1 MNSIEFIRALSLKT
15 GLPQKKT
22 SEAVEL
28 LCKMMADRLKDGES
42 VTIMNFGSF
51 EVRQSAP
58 RTINNP
64 KTKHQML
71 VPQKKKLVFYP
82 VELLK
87 QFINKKEEI

>member
-1 MNSIEFIRALSLKT
+1 MTSIEFIKALSSKT

-22 SEAVEL
+22 LETVEL
-28 LCKMMADRLKDGES
+28 LCKLMENKLKEGES

-51 EVRQSAP
+51 EVRQSAQ

-64 KTKHQML
+64 KTKHQMI
-71 VPQKKKLVFYP
+71 VPQKKKLIFYP

-87 QFINKKEEI
+87 QLINS